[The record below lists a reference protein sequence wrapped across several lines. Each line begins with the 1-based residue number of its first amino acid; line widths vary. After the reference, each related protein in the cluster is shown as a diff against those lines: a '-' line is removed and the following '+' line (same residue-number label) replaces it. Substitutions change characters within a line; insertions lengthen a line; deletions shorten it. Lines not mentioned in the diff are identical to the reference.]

1 MGSQTVGHDLATK
14 QQHSNNSVDVI
25 AEIQGLKIQTD
36 CAEVGRGNWNNPKAM
51 YVENTCSGIQASL
64 STPRPVRE
72 NNIEGQTHWD
82 TQRQSRCA
90 KCKCQVLMFANE
102 WRWEWAWRAVR
113 GTGFDP
119 CNCRSG
125 GSRALLNESSRKAC
139 PSWTKWDEEAK
150 LSDEPQKVPVLWG
163 RLKAWS
169 LIPLDVVNFPA
180 ASYFFSLGPD
190 LVLFWENSW
199 VSNKVSNHFQA
210 CGLYRSIF

>member
-1 MGSQTVGHDLATK
+1 MRSQTVGHDLATK

-36 CAEVGRGNWNNPKAM
+36 CAEVGRGNWSNPKAI

-90 KCKCQVLMFANE
+90 KCKCQALMFANE

-113 GTGFDP
+113 GTGFDHATAAVEAP
-119 CNCRSG
+119 
-125 GSRALLNESSRKAC
+125 EHSSMSPQGKLAPPE
-139 PSWTKWDEEAK
+139 PSETRRQNWVMSHRRCQSCEEDWK
-150 LSDEPQKVPVLWG
+150 PEVWYL
-163 RLKAWS
+163 
-169 LIPLDVVNFPA
+169 
-180 ASYFFSLGPD
+180 
-190 LVLFWENSW
+190 
-199 VSNKVSNHFQA
+199 
-210 CGLYRSIF
+210 